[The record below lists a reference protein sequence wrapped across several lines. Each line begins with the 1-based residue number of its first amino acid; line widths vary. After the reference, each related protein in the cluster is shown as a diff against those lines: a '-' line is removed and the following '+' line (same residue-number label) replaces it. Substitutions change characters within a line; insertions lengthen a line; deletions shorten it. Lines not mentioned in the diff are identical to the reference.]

1 MASFVLFLYITR
13 SLGDQY
19 DPQRM
24 LRCVFWKLENETVV
38 E

>member
-1 MASFVLFLYITR
+1 MASFVLFLYFTR
-13 SLGDQY
+13 FLGDQY

-24 LRCVFWKLENETVV
+24 LQGVFWKLENETVV